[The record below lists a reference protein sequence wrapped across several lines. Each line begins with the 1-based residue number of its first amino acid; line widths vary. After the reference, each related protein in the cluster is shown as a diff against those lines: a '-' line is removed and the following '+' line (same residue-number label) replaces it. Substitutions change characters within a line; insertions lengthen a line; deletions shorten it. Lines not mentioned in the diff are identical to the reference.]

1 MAHVLVVDDE
11 VDNLVLFRRI
21 LESRGYSVTTAN
33 DGMAAVAAVQEQQPQ
48 LILMDMS
55 MPIMDGWEATER
67 LKADASTAAIPIL
80 ALTANVLERDYERA
94 MAAGCAAYI
103 RKPIELQQFLRV
115 VAQHVLDD
123 MPAT

>member
-33 DGMAAVAAVQEQQPQ
+33 DGMAAVAAAQQQQPQ

-55 MPIMDGWEATER
+55 MPVMDGWEATVR
-67 LKADASTAAIPIL
+67 LKADPTTAAIPVL
-80 ALTANVLERDYERA
+80 ALTANVLERDYDRA

-103 RKPIELQQFLRV
+103 RKPIELHQFLRV